1 MSSRPLRSGK
11 LEKEKRAGRIF
22 QNVAPES
29 EIAPTVTHGRA
40 KDTARSHMD
49 RLPRRWES
57 KDANENDRTVQEI
70 RMLKALQSKNSKLL
84 GPTGI
89 IGQRHFDRDLVDRV
103 TKMKE
108 AEFARRQENLM
119 EEIIYDPS
127 DPWQRQ
133 KLDAM
138 MPEFKSSRMKVAED
152 QIEQFAF
159 LTKMG
164 MKAEFGDAEEFHRV
178 MLILGGGEKLICFNH
193 IFAAAQSSPAPGLF
207 GLFKDGDKKA
217 RFPLSYQDDE
227 WAVQAGTANSDIQ
240 KLLIQLAKSV
250 LHLFP
255 RLLAGKYNPYA
266 DDASDVIRSKDAK
279 NAKQLQAYAV
289 EYCQDMDPASY
300 FLDAVDKIGDNS
312 RPGLS
317 FYLPPKFTAGKAPTK
332 VDG

>member
-1 MSSRPLRSGK
+1 MSSKPLRSGK

-22 QNVAPES
+22 QNVEPES
-29 EIAPTVTHGRA
+29 TTETRTGGPS
-40 KDTARSHMD
+40 KSHMD

-57 KDANENDRTVQEI
+57 KDANEKDRTVQEI
-70 RMLKALQSKNSKLL
+70 RMLKALKNNDYL

-108 AEFARRQENLM
+108 AEFERRQENLM

-193 IFAAAQSSPAPGLF
+193 IFAAAGGSDAPGLF
-207 GLFKDGDKKA
+207 GLFKDGDKA
-217 RFPLSYQDDE
+217 DRFPLSYQDDE
-227 WAVQAGTANSDIQ
+227 WAVKAGKAGDVQN
-240 KLLIQLAKSV
+240 LLVQLAKSV

-266 DDASDVIRSKDAK
+266 NNKNDIARWKDAK
-279 NAKQLQAYAV
+279 SAAQLQAYAV
-289 EYCQDMDPASY
+289 DYCKDIDPASY
-300 FLDAVDKIGDNS
+300 FLDAVSNVEANT
-312 RPGLS
+312 PMGLAH
-317 FYLPPKFTAGKAPTK
+317 YLPPKF
-332 VDG
+332 VRL

>member
-1 MSSRPLRSGK
+1 MSAKPLRSGK

-22 QNVAPES
+22 QNVAPQSEQTVES
-29 EIAPTVTHGRA
+29 GFGRA

-70 RMLKALQSKNSKLL
+70 RMLKALQEKDSLL

-164 MKAEFGDAEEFHRV
+164 MKAEFGDMEEFHRV

-193 IFAAAQSSPAPGLF
+193 IFAAAGGSDAPGLF
-207 GLFKDGDKKA
+207 GLFKDGDKAA

-227 WAVQAGTANSDIQ
+227 WAKLAGKDSYVQA
-240 KLLIQLAKSV
+240 LLIQLAKSV

-266 DDASDVIRSKDAK
+266 EKPSDINRSKDAK
-279 NAKQLQAYAV
+279 NAAQLQAYAV

-300 FLDAVDKIGDNS
+300 FLDAVDKI
-312 RPGLS
+312 RPNTRSGLS
-317 FYLPPKFTAGKAPTK
+317 YYLPPKFTMKAAAEQK
-332 VDG
+332 F